1 MPYLIRCAEGTATVA
16 FSFAGALSVLR
27 AAGAD
32 ASVHTVFGR
41 WVAGRRV
48 LA

>member
-1 MPYLIRCAEGTATVA
+1 MPYLIRCTEGTYTVA
-16 FSFAGALSVLR
+16 FGFAGALSVLR

-32 ASVHTVFGR
+32 VAIHTLFGR